1 MRAVITIIIVF
12 LTFNGFG
19 QIYYVLYDSTF
30 KVICDKKL
38 SCEEMIEKQDFELV
52 EENRIPGII
61 IIHVDM
67 MMIFGINGEAFIED
81 VEDVGNMKVFTTKYK
96 DNQHIFTLQKNKL
109 GVDELLIEFPISD
122 TQKCLNYKP
131 NVIVSSQ

>member
-1 MRAVITIIIVF
+1 MFLDMRAVITIIIVF

-38 SCEEMIEKQDFELV
+38 SYEQMIEKQDFEIV

-81 VEDVGNMKVFTTKYK
+81 VKDVGNMKVFTTKFK
-96 DNQHIFTLQKNKL
+96 DNQHIFTLKKNKPK
-109 GVDELLIEFPISD
+109 I
-122 TQKCLNYKP
+122 
-131 NVIVSSQ
+131 VIGTMF

>member
-19 QIYYVLYDSTF
+19 QIYYVLYDSTL

-38 SCEEMIEKQDFELV
+38 SYEEVIEKQDFKIV

-81 VEDVGNMKVFTTKYK
+81 VEEVGNTKVFTTKYK
-96 DNQHIFTLQKNKL
+96 DNQHIFTLKKNKL

-122 TQKCLNYKP
+122 TKKCLSYKP
-131 NVIVSSQ
+131 NVFVSSE